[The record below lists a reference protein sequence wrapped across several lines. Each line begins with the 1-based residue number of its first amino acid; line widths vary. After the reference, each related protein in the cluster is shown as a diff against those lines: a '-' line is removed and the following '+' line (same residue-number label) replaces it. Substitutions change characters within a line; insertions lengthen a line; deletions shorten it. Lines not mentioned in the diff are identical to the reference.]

1 MRTIKA
7 EPLTAAAF
15 APFGDVLEAPAAFGR
30 VYCDA
35 GLANGRA
42 DARPSLSIAHVKP
55 VEAVPLKAVMME
67 RHEFSSQSFIP
78 LDPVRYIVLVAP
90 KAADGGPDLGAARA
104 FLATGQQ
111 GITYRMDVW
120 HHPMTV
126 LDRPARFAIV
136 MWLDGGNKDEEF
148 VQLAVPVEIALAG

>member
-15 APFGDVLEAPAAFGR
+15 APYGDVLEAPAEFGR
-30 VYCDA
+30 LYCDTS
-35 GLANGRA
+35 LSNGRPQ
-42 DARPSLSIAHVKP
+42 ARPSLSIAHVKP
-55 VEAVPLKAVMME
+55 VEAVPLQAVMME
-67 RHEFSSQSFIP
+67 RHEFSSQSFVP
-78 LDPVRYIVLVAP
+78 LEPVRYIVLVAP
-90 KAADGGPDLGAARA
+90 KAADGGPDVSAARA

-111 GITYRMDVW
+111 GITYRQDVW

-148 VQLAVPVEIALAG
+148 VRLAAPFEVALG